1 MGLFKKKKNDIQ
13 EIELSEKH
21 VGLRIALV
29 VVFLLIGLACIAFFL
44 ISLLSEEDGWQII
57 SPSGIEIST
66 LESEFTLS
74 YNLGSGEASATNE
87 KKMLQSDYGSALE
100 RAYKIFDIYATYDDV
115 VNLKYINSHFNET
128 VSVSNLLYDAF
139 ATVEQSGSRII
150 YLGPIYAEYRNVFGS
165 SDDVNAAIS
174 DPTKNEDVAEY
185 VSKVLKFANDPNAV
199 SVELLDNNK
208 LKLNVSE
215 EYLAFIEEYQIDCC
229 IDFSWLANAFIV
241 DHVADLLISKGYT
254 HGNISS
260 YDGYIRYLDKNENSY
275 SIDVF
280 DLNGSTVYSA
290 ALAECKNISAM
301 VFWRKYP
308 LNEIDASCYYSYSDG
323 TFVNRYI
330 DVKDG
335 SYKAAIANILSYSKS
350 KSCADIAL
358 ALADVVIAEELDE
371 AQIMQIKDDQI
382 YSVWTYNC
390 VVNYNDKEL
399 NISNLYDSNEIT
411 YTKKCVE

>member
-139 ATVEQSGSRII
+139 ATVEQSGSRIV

-330 DVKDG
+330 DEKDG

>member
-139 ATVEQSGSRII
+139 ATVEQSGSRIV

>member
-139 ATVEQSGSRII
+139 ATVEQSGSRIV

-260 YDGYIRYLDKNENSY
+260 YDGYIRYLDRNENSY

-330 DVKDG
+330 DAKDG

>member
-115 VNLKYINSHFNET
+115 VNLIYINSHFNET

-139 ATVEQSGSRII
+139 ATVEQSGSRIV

-165 SDDVNAAIS
+165 SDDVMPLSAILQKMKMLQNTS
-174 DPTKNEDVAEY
+174 A
-185 VSKVLKFANDPNAV
+185 KF
-199 SVELLDNNK
+199 
-208 LKLNVSE
+208 
-215 EYLAFIEEYQIDCC
+215 
-229 IDFSWLANAFIV
+229 
-241 DHVADLLISKGYT
+241 
-254 HGNISS
+254 
-260 YDGYIRYLDKNENSY
+260 
-275 SIDVF
+275 
-280 DLNGSTVYSA
+280 
-290 ALAECKNISAM
+290 
-301 VFWRKYP
+301 
-308 LNEIDASCYYSYSDG
+308 
-323 TFVNRYI
+323 
-330 DVKDG
+330 
-335 SYKAAIANILSYSKS
+335 
-350 KSCADIAL
+350 
-358 ALADVVIAEELDE
+358 
-371 AQIMQIKDDQI
+371 
-382 YSVWTYNC
+382 
-390 VVNYNDKEL
+390 
-399 NISNLYDSNEIT
+399 SNLRMIPMRFLWSCLTIIS
-411 YTKKCVE
+411 

>member
-139 ATVEQSGSRII
+139 ATVEQSGSRIV

-330 DVKDG
+330 DAKDG

-371 AQIMQIKDDQI
+371 TQIMQIKDDQI

>member
-139 ATVEQSGSRII
+139 ATVEQSGSRIV

-330 DVKDG
+330 DAKDG

-358 ALADVVIAEELDE
+358 ALADVAIAEELDE

>member
-139 ATVEQSGSRII
+139 ATVEQSGSRIV

-323 TFVNRYI
+323 AFVNRYI
-330 DVKDG
+330 DAKDG

>member
-139 ATVEQSGSRII
+139 ATVEQSGSRIV

-330 DVKDG
+330 DAKDG

>member
-100 RAYKIFDIYATYDDV
+100 RAYKIFDIYAPYDDV

-139 ATVEQSGSRII
+139 ATVEQSGSRIV

-330 DVKDG
+330 DAKDG

>member
-139 ATVEQSGSRII
+139 ATVEQSGSRIV

-330 DVKDG
+330 DAKDG

-358 ALADVVIAEELDE
+358 AFADVVIAEELDE

>member
-1 MGLFKKKKNDIQ
+1 
-13 EIELSEKH
+13 
-21 VGLRIALV
+21 
-29 VVFLLIGLACIAFFL
+29 
-44 ISLLSEEDGWQII
+44 LSEEDGWQII

-139 ATVEQSGSRII
+139 ATVEQSGSRIV

-290 ALAECKNISAM
+290 ALAERKNISAM

-330 DVKDG
+330 DAKDG

>member
-139 ATVEQSGSRII
+139 ATVEQSGSRIV

-330 DVKDG
+330 DEKDG

-399 NISNLYDSNEIT
+399 NISNIYDSNEIT